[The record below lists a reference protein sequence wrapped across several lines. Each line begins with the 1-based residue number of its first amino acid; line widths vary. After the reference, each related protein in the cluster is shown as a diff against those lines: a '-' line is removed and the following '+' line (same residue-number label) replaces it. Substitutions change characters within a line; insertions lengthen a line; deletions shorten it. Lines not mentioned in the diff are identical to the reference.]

1 MIIGTRMEDSNE
13 PFERLSGRYRAPLL
27 AFFSRRIRDSSE
39 VEDLAQEV
47 LLKVLRQIKDG
58 KRDLTDG
65 YIFTAA
71 ANLLRDRA
79 RRRRSGAA
87 DLHLSLEA
95 AVEDESGFGCADGW
109 TENITPE
116 SVLFAR
122 EVLSVVVQALQELSS
137 QTRDVF
143 LLFRLEGL
151 KQRDIAKIYGVSV
164 SAIEKHICK
173 AMKHISERAAR

>member
-1 MIIGTRMEDSNE
+1 MIIDVRMEESNG
-13 PFERLSGRYRAPLL
+13 PFERLSRRYRAPLL

-39 VEDLAQEV
+39 VEDLVQEV
-47 LLKVLRQIKDG
+47 LLKVLRQTKDG

-87 DLHLSLEA
+87 DLHFSLEA
-95 AVEDESGFGCADGW
+95 AVEDESVGCADEW
-109 TENITPE
+109 TESITPE
-116 SVLFAR
+116 SVLLAR
-122 EVLSVVVQALQELSS
+122 EALSVVVQALQELSP

-151 KQRDIAKIYGVSV
+151 KQRHIANIYGVSV

-173 AMKHISERAAR
+173 ALRHISERAAR